1 MIEPDHLPAAPSA
14 EDLLR
19 AAFKYHDALVSQAFA
34 LLQDWSLAQDAVQ
47 ETFIVLQKKHAEF
60 RPGSSVFAWARQMV
74 RYEALNLLRARGRE
88 TCVGDEA
95 LFALVDAQFEKHLN
109 HDALAALEQQK
120 AALHHCLDRLE
131 PDALDLLLGF
141 YRDRVSC
148 DDLASVRQRSVNAIR
163 LTLSRLR
170 SRLRDCVRH
179 RLVGAAMTP

>member
-1 MIEPDHLPAAPSA
+1 M
-14 EDLLR
+14 
-19 AAFKYHDALVSQAFA
+19 
-34 LLQDWSLAQDAVQ
+34 
-47 ETFIVLQKKHAEF
+47 
-60 RPGSSVFAWARQMV
+60 
-74 RYEALNLLRARGRE
+74 
-88 TCVGDEA
+88 
-95 LFALVDAQFEKHLN
+95 FALVDAQFEKHLN

-179 RLVGAAMTP
+179 RLVGAEMTP